1 MDILDNKSPQIGLFF
16 TALDELYATIKQ
28 TLQNRTPHL
37 NGEKYLTNREV
48 CQLLCISSRTL
59 QNWRNTEKIP
69 FIRLRGKILYKE
81 SDIKTIIFME
91 DEEIQEKKKIIMLQ
105 SNLF

>member
-37 NGEKYLTNREV
+37 NGEKYLTNKDV
-48 CQLLCISSRTL
+48 CQMLHISTRTL
-59 QNWRNTEKIP
+59 QEWRDTGKIP
-69 FIRLRGKILYKE
+69 FIRIKGKILYRE
-81 SDIKTIIFME
+81 SEVLRWLSENHI
-91 DEEIQEKKKIIMLQ
+91 
-105 SNLF
+105 SNL